1 MVAFMINNNKLNLGQ
16 LLLRQGVLD
25 EDQLAHAMAE
35 HKRTGLMLSKILV
48 RLGMVNE
55 ETLTNI
61 LGSQMQSS
69 TKMRIGE
76 MLLAQGY
83 INQEQLDKALETQKT
98 SGKRLGRTLVDLGY
112 MPEERLIEILSRQFE
127 VPYVKLDNFSID
139 PNAYNYLPEDMCRQ
153 YKVVPLFVQNGED
166 DRRQAKSVLTIA
178 MTDPTNM
185 RTISVVKFKVRMDV
199 EVVMASE
206 ADVMK
211 AIDRVYAGHGTSEE
225 SLAEL
230 IGESKDSEELE
241 TVERGQGNNDEPE
254 LTDEEGRAVVKI
266 VTTLI
271 HEAIARHASDIHLEP
286 QETFLKLRYRIDG
299 DLQVMSPI
307 PARLMPQI
315 LSRIKL
321 LSKMD
326 IAEKRKPL
334 DGRFTVRYKGSEVDL
349 RVSSFPISLR
359 KRGVC
364 EKIVM
369 RILDPNSGQ
378 FPLKD
383 MGFDPRVLKQFI
395 DAINAPNGIVLVT
408 GPTGSGKS
416 TTLYASIRE
425 ILDSTI
431 NISTMEDP
439 VELNIDG
446 VNQGQINN
454 AAGFTFAAGIRALLR
469 QDPDVIMIGEMR
481 DQETSS
487 MAIEAALTGHLVF
500 STLHTNDAAGAFP
513 RLLEMG
519 LEPFLVST
527 AIKGVLAQRLV
538 RRICKYCKEP
548 VEISQAMRD
557 EFHLTPDMQFY
568 HGKGCDKCD
577 GSGYKG
583 RCGIYEFLVPNET
596 VRNLIIKRSSGDVI
610 KRAAMQECGMITLRM
625 DGIQKALDGHT
636 TLEQAI
642 GASTS
647 DD

>member
-1 MVAFMINNNKLNLGQ
+1 MMNNNKMNLGQ
-16 LLLRQGVLD
+16 LLLRQGLLD
-25 EDQLAHAMAE
+25 EDHLAHAIAE
-35 HKRTGLMLSKILV
+35 HQRTGLLLSNILS
-48 RLGMVNE
+48 RLGMVSN

-83 INQEQLDKALETQKT
+83 ITQEQLDKALETQKT

-112 MPEERLIEILSRQFE
+112 MPEERLVEILSRQFE
-127 VPYVKLDNFSID
+127 VPYVKLDNFNID
-139 PNAYNYLPEDMCRQ
+139 PNAYTFLPEDMCKQ
-153 YKVVPLFVQNGED
+153 YKVVPLFVQEGED
-166 DRRQAKSVLTIA
+166 EHRQVRSVMTIA

-185 RTISVVKFKVRMDV
+185 RTISIVKFKVRMDV
-199 EVVMASE
+199 DVVMASE

-211 AIDRVYAGHGTSEE
+211 AIERVFSGHGPAEE
-225 SLAEL
+225 SLADL
-230 IGESKDSEELE
+230 ISESKDSDELE
-241 TVERGQGNNDEPE
+241 TVERGQGGNDEPE
-254 LTDEEGRAVVKI
+254 LSDEEGRQVVKI

-271 HEAIARHASDIHLEP
+271 HEAIARKASDIHLEP

-369 RILDPNSGQ
+369 RILNPNSGQ

-610 KRAAMQECGMITLRM
+610 KRAAIQECGMITLRM
-625 DGIQKALDGHT
+625 DGIQKALNGHT

-642 GASTS
+642 GASTA

>member
-1 MVAFMINNNKLNLGQ
+1 MKESSGLGQ
-16 LLLRQGVLD
+16 LLVRVNLIN
-25 EDQLAHAMAE
+25 EDQLKYAE
-35 HKRTGLMLSKILV
+35 DEVKYQAQQGKKVTLVQILV
-48 RLGMVNE
+48 KAGMVKR
-55 ETLTNI
+55 ETLTDI
-61 LGSQMQSS
+61 LGVQMQSV
-69 TKMRIGE
+69 TKKRIGE
-76 MLLAQGY
+76 MLLDQGF
-83 INQEQLDKALETQKT
+83 ITQDQLNEALEKQKT
-98 SGKRLGRTLVDLGY
+98 SGGKRLGRVLVDLKFID
-112 MPEERLIEILSRQFE
+112 EKKLTDILCCQFE
-127 VPYVKLDNFSID
+127 VPYVKLDSIRLD
-139 PNAYNYLPEDMCRQ
+139 EKVYEFISEDQC
-153 YKVVPLFVQNGED
+153 KANKIVPLYVTKD
-166 DRRQAKSVLTIA
+166 ARQALVVA
-178 MTDPTNM
+178 MADPTNV
-185 RTISVVKFKVRMDV
+185 RLRDSIKFKVKRNVD
-199 EVVMASE
+199 VVMASE
-206 ADVMK
+206 QDIK
-211 AIDRVYAGHGTSEE
+211 KTIDTLFAGHGPAEE

-230 IGESKDSEELE
+230 IGSSNDDELE
-241 TVERGQGNNDEPE
+241 TVERGSGNSDEPE
-254 LTDEEGRAVVKI
+254 LSDEEGRQVVKI

-378 FPLKD
+378 FPLRE

-439 VELNIDG
+439 VEVNIDG

-481 DQETSS
+481 DQETST

-538 RRICKYCKEP
+538 RRICKNCKEP
-548 VEISQAMRD
+548 VEISQELRD
-557 EFHLTPDMQFY
+557 ELHLSPDMQFY
-568 HGKGCDKCD
+568 HGRGCEKCD
-577 GSGYKG
+577 GSGFKG
-583 RCGIYEFLVPNET
+583 RCGIYEFLVPNEA
-596 VRNLIIKRSSGDVI
+596 VRNLVI
-610 KRAAMQECGMITLRM
+610 KRASGDEIKREAIKSCEMITLRM
-625 DGIQKALDGHT
+625 DGINKALQGLT
-636 TLEQAI
+636 TLEQAV
-642 GASTS
+642 GASTA
-647 DD
+647 DE

>member
-1 MVAFMINNNKLNLGQ
+1 MISNTKMNLGQ

-25 EDQLAHAMAE
+25 EDQLAHAMSE
-35 HKRTGLMLSKILV
+35 HKRTGIMLSKILV
-48 RLGMVNE
+48 RLGMVSE
-55 ETLTNI
+55 DTLTSI
-61 LGSQMQSS
+61 LGVQMQST

-83 INQEQLDKALETQKT
+83 INEEQLNKALEAQKST
-98 SGKRLGRTLVDLGY
+98 GKRLGRTLVDLGY

-127 VPYVKLDNFSID
+127 VPYVKLDNFHID
-139 PNAYNYLPEDMCRQ
+139 SEAYTYLPEDLCKQ
-153 YKVVPLFVQNGED
+153 YKVVPLFIQQSED
-166 DRRQAKSVLTIA
+166 ERHASRQTMTIA

-185 RTISVVKFKVRMDV
+185 RTITAVRFKVKMDV
-199 EVVMASE
+199 DVVMASDE
-206 ADVMK
+206 DVKK
-211 AIDRVYAGHGTSEE
+211 AIERVFAGHGAAEE
-225 SLAEL
+225 SLADL
-230 IGESKDSEELE
+230 ISDSKDNEELE
-241 TVERGQGNNDEPE
+241 TVERGQGSQEEE
-254 LTDEEGRAVVKI
+254 LSDEEGRQVVKI

-271 HEAIARHASDIHLEP
+271 HEAIARKASDIHLEP
-286 QETFLKLRYRIDG
+286 QETYLKLRYRIDG

-334 DGRFTVRYKGSEVDL
+334 DGRFTVRYKGNEVDL

-369 RILDPNSGQ
+369 RILNPNSGQ

-416 TTLYASIRE
+416 TTLYASIGE

-538 RRICKYCKEP
+538 RRICKNCKEP
-548 VEISQAMRD
+548 YEISQEMRD
-557 EFHLTPDMQFY
+557 ELHLSPDMQFY
-568 HGKGCDKCD
+568 HGKGCEKCD

-583 RCGIYEFLVPNET
+583 RAGIYEFLVPNES

-625 DGIQKALDGHT
+625 DGISKALQGIT
-636 TLEQAI
+636 TLEQAV
-642 GASTS
+642 GASAA

>member
-1 MVAFMINNNKLNLGQ
+1 MIGKAKMNLGE
-16 LLLRQGVLD
+16 LLVRQGVID
-25 EDQLAHAMAE
+25 EDQLAWAMDE
-35 HKRTGLMLSKILV
+35 HKRTGMAVAKILV
-48 RLGMVNE
+48 KLGMVSK
-55 ETLTNI
+55 ETLTSI
-61 LGSQMQSS
+61 LGVQMQST

-83 INQEQLDKALETQKT
+83 ITKEQLEEALENQKT
-98 SGKRLGRTLVDLGY
+98 TGKRLGRTLVDLGF
-112 MPEERLIEILSRQFE
+112 MPEERLIEILSRQYE
-127 VPYVKLDNFSID
+127 VPYVKLDNFAID
-139 PNAYNYLPEDMCRQ
+139 SDAYTYVPEDMCKT
-153 YKVVPLFVQNGED
+153 YKLVPLYISKMED
-166 DRRQAKSVLTIA
+166 ERHLTRSALTIA

-185 RTISVVKFKVRMDV
+185 RVIQIVKFKVKMEVD
-199 EVVMASE
+199 VVMASE
-206 ADVMK
+206 TDVTK
-211 AIDRVYAGHGTSEE
+211 AIDRVFAGHGPAEE

-230 IGESKDSEELE
+230 IGENKDGDELE
-241 TVERGQGNNDEPE
+241 TVERGQGGGDEPE

-299 DLQVMSPI
+299 DLQVQSPI

-326 IAEKRKPL
+326 IAEKRRPL

-383 MGFDPRVLKQFI
+383 MGFDPRVFKQFL
-395 DAINAPNGIVLVT
+395 DAINLPNGIILVT

-500 STLHTNDAAGAFP
+500 STLHTNDASGSFP

-527 AIKGVLAQRLV
+527 AIKGILAQRLV
-538 RRICKYCKEP
+538 RRICKFCKEP
-548 VEISQAMRD
+548 VEISQSLRD
-557 EFHLTPDMQFY
+557 ELHLAPDMQFY
-568 HGKGCDKCD
+568 HGRGCEKCE

-583 RCGIYEFLVPNET
+583 RCGIYEFLVPNES
-596 VRNLIIKRSSGDVI
+596 VRNLVI
-610 KRAAMQECGMITLRM
+610 KRASGDEIKRCAMKECGMITLRM
-625 DGIQKALDGHT
+625 DGIQKALDGLT
-636 TLEQAI
+636 TLEQAV
-642 GASTS
+642 GASAS

>member
-1 MVAFMINNNKLNLGQ
+1 MNSNAKLNLGQ

-48 RLGMVNE
+48 RLGMVSE
-55 ETLTNI
+55 DTLTSI
-61 LGSQMQSS
+61 LGVQMQSS

-76 MLLAQGY
+76 MLMKQGY
-83 INQEQLDKALETQKT
+83 INEDQLTKALETQKT

-112 MPEERLIEILSRQFE
+112 MPEERLIEILSMQFE
-127 VPYVKLDNFSID
+127 VPYVKLDNFIID
-139 PNAYNYLPEDMCRQ
+139 GDAYTYLPEDLCKT
-153 YKVVPLFVQNGED
+153 YKVVPLYVLKTED
-166 DRRQAKSVLTIA
+166 ERHVPRVSLTIA

-185 RTISVVKFKVRMDV
+185 RVINIVKFKVKM
-199 EVVMASE
+199 EVDIVMASE
-206 ADVMK
+206 KDVLK
-211 AIDRVYAGHGTSEE
+211 AIERVFSGHGPAEE
-225 SLAEL
+225 SLADL
-230 IGESKDSEELE
+230 ISESKDEELE
-241 TVERGQGNNDEPE
+241 TVERGQGGNDEPE
-254 LTDEEGRAVVKI
+254 LSDEEGRQVVKI

-286 QETFLKLRYRIDG
+286 QETFLKLRYRVDG

-334 DGRFTVRYKGSEVDL
+334 DGRFTVRYKGAEVDL

-538 RRICKYCKEP
+538 RRICKNCKEP
-548 VEISQAMRD
+548 VEVSDSLR
-557 EFHLTPDMQFY
+557 EELHLSPDMQFY
-568 HGKGCDKCD
+568 HGRGCEKCD

-583 RCGIYEFLVPNET
+583 RCGIYEFLVPNES

-610 KRAAMQECGMITLRM
+610 KRAAIQECDMITLRM

-636 TLEQAI
+636 TLEQAV
-642 GASTS
+642 GASAA
-647 DD
+647 DE

>member
-1 MVAFMINNNKLNLGQ
+1 MKDSSSLGQ
-16 LLLRQGVLD
+16 LLVRVNLIN
-25 EDQLAHAMAE
+25 EDQLRYAE
-35 HKRTGLMLSKILV
+35 EEVKYQAQLGKRVTLAQILV
-48 RLGMVNE
+48 RAGMVKQE
-55 ETLTNI
+55 ALTDI
-61 LGSQMQSS
+61 LGVQMQSV
-69 TKMRIGE
+69 TKKRIGE
-76 MLLAQGY
+76 MLLDQGF
-83 INQEQLDKALETQKT
+83 ITPDQLNEALEKQKT
-98 SGKRLGRTLVDLGY
+98 SGGKRLGRLLVEMGFIDEKKLTD
-112 MPEERLIEILSRQFE
+112 ILCCQFE
-127 VPYVKLDNFSID
+127 VPFIKLDSIKLD
-139 PNAYNYLPEDMCRQ
+139 EKVYEFLSEEQCKAY
-153 YKVVPLFVQNGED
+153 KIVPLYVSRD
-166 DRRQAKSVLTIA
+166 VRQALVVA
-178 MTDPTNM
+178 MADPTNV
-185 RTISVVKFKVRMDV
+185 RLRDSIKFKVKRNVD
-199 EVVMASE
+199 VVMASE
-206 ADVMK
+206 QDIK
-211 AIDRVYAGHGTSEE
+211 KTIDILYAGHGPAEE

-230 IGESKDSEELE
+230 IGESKDEELE
-241 TVERGQGNNDEPE
+241 TVERGQGNSDEPE

-378 FPLKD
+378 FPLRE
-383 MGFDPRVLKQFI
+383 MGFDARVLKQFI

-481 DQETSS
+481 DQETST

-538 RRICKYCKEP
+538 RRICKNCKEP
-548 VEISQAMRD
+548 VEISQELRD
-557 EFHLTPDMQFY
+557 ELHLAPDMQFY
-568 HGKGCDKCD
+568 HGKGCPKCD
-577 GSGYKG
+577 GSGFKG
-583 RCGIYEFLVPNET
+583 RCGIYEFLVPNEA
-596 VRNLIIKRSSGDVI
+596 VRNLVI
-610 KRAAMQECGMITLRM
+610 KRASGDEIKREAIKSCEMITLRM
-625 DGIQKALDGHT
+625 DGINKALQGLT
-636 TLEQAI
+636 TLEQAV
-642 GASTS
+642 GASTA
-647 DD
+647 DE

>member
-1 MVAFMINNNKLNLGQ
+1 MVS
-16 LLLRQGVLD
+16 
-25 EDQLAHAMAE
+25 ED
-35 HKRTGLMLSKILV
+35 
-48 RLGMVNE
+48 
-55 ETLTNI
+55 TLTSI
-61 LGSQMQSS
+61 LGVQMQST

-76 MLLAQGY
+76 MLLKQGY
-83 INQEQLDKALETQKT
+83 INEEQLNKALEMQKA
-98 SGKRLGRTLVDLGY
+98 SGKRLGRTLVDLGF
-112 MPEERLIEILSRQFE
+112 MPEERLIEILSMQFE
-127 VPYVKLDNFSID
+127 VPYVKLENFIID
-139 PNAYNYLPEDMCRQ
+139 ADAYTFLPEDLCKT
-153 YKVVPLFVQNGED
+153 YKIVPLFVLKTED
-166 DRRQAKSVLTIA
+166 DRRMPRVSLTIA

-185 RTISVVKFKVRMDV
+185 RVINIVKFKVKM
-199 EVVMASE
+199 EVDIVMASE
-206 ADVMK
+206 KDVLK
-211 AIDRVYAGHGTSEE
+211 AIERVYSGHGPAEE

-230 IGESKDSEELE
+230 ISESREDGELE
-241 TVERGQGNNDEPE
+241 TVDRDANNNNEPE
-254 LTDEEGRAVVKI
+254 LSDEEGRAVVKI

-334 DGRFTVRYKGSEVDL
+334 DGRFTVRYKGAEVDL

-383 MGFDPRVLKQFI
+383 MGFDARVLKQFLE
-395 DAINAPNGIVLVT
+395 AINAPNGIVLVT

-548 VEISQAMRD
+548 VEISDSLR
-557 EFHLTPDMQFY
+557 EELHLTPDMQFY
-568 HGKGCDKCD
+568 HGRGCEKCD

-610 KRAAMQECGMITLRM
+610 KRAAMKECGMITLRM
-625 DGIQKALDGHT
+625 DGIQKALDGAT
-636 TLEQAI
+636 TLEQAV
-642 GASTS
+642 GASAA
-647 DD
+647 DDV

>member
-1 MVAFMINNNKLNLGQ
+1 MITNTKMNLGE

-25 EDQLAHAMAE
+25 EDQLNHAISE
-35 HKRTGLMLSKILV
+35 HKRTGMALAKILI
-48 RLGMVNE
+48 RLGMVSE
-55 ETLTNI
+55 DTLTSI
-61 LGSQMQSS
+61 LGVQMQST

-76 MLLAQGY
+76 MLLAQKY
-83 INQEQLDKALETQKT
+83 ITHEQLDKALETQKT
-98 SGKRLGRTLVDLGY
+98 TGKRLGRTLVDLGF
-112 MPEERLIEILSRQFE
+112 MPEERLVEILSRQFE
-127 VPYVKLDNFSID
+127 VPYVKLDNFAID
-139 PNAYNYLPEDMCRQ
+139 ADAYTYLPEDLCKT
-153 YKVVPLFVQNGED
+153 YKVVPLYVSKTED
-166 DRRQAKSVLTIA
+166 GRRIVRESMTLA

-185 RTISVVKFKVRMDV
+185 RVINIVKFKVKMEVD
-199 EVVMASE
+199 VVMASDS
-206 ADVMK
+206 DVQK
-211 AIDRVYAGHGTSEE
+211 AIERVFAGHGSQEE

-230 IGESKDSEELE
+230 IGETKDGEELE
-241 TVERGQGNNDEPE
+241 TVERGQGGSDEPE
-254 LTDEEGRAVVKI
+254 LSDEEGRAVVKI

-299 DLQVMSPI
+299 DLQVQPPI

-334 DGRFTVRYKGSEVDL
+334 DGRFTVRYKGAEVDL

-383 MGFDPRVLKQFI
+383 MGFDPRVFKQFL

-557 EFHLTPDMQFY
+557 ELHLSPEMQFY
-568 HGKGCDKCD
+568 HGRGCEKCD

-610 KRAAMQECGMITLRM
+610 KRAAMKECGMITLRM

-636 TLEQAI
+636 TLEQAV
-642 GASTS
+642 GASAA

>member
-1 MVAFMINNNKLNLGQ
+1 MISNTKMNLGE

-25 EDQLAHAMAE
+25 EDQLNHAISE
-35 HKRTGLMLSKILV
+35 HKRTGMALAKILI
-48 RLGMVNE
+48 RLGMVSE
-55 ETLTNI
+55 DTLTSI
-61 LGSQMQSS
+61 LGVQMQSA

-76 MLLAQGY
+76 MLLAQKY
-83 INQEQLDKALETQKT
+83 ITREQLEQALETQKT
-98 SGKRLGRTLVDLGY
+98 TGKRLGRTLVDLGY

-127 VPYVKLDNFSID
+127 VPYVKLENFAID
-139 PNAYNYLPEDMCRQ
+139 QNAYSYLPEDLCKA
-153 YKVVPLFVQNGED
+153 YKVVPLFVSKTDD
-166 DRRQAKSVLTIA
+166 DRRITRESLTLA

-185 RTISVVKFKVRMDV
+185 RVLNIVKFKVKMEVD
-199 EVVMASE
+199 VVMASDS
-206 ADVMK
+206 DVQK
-211 AIDRVYAGHGTSEE
+211 AIERVFAGHGSQEE

-230 IGESKDSEELE
+230 IGETKDGEELE
-241 TVERGQGNNDEPE
+241 TVERGQGGSDEPE
-254 LTDEEGRAVVKI
+254 LSDEEGRAVVKI

-299 DLQVMSPI
+299 DLQVQPPI

-334 DGRFTVRYKGSEVDL
+334 DGRFTVRYKGAEVDL

-548 VEISQAMRD
+548 VEVSQAMRD
-557 EFHLTPDMQFY
+557 ELHLSPEMQFY
-568 HGKGCDKCD
+568 HGRGCEKCD

-610 KRAAMQECGMITLRM
+610 KRAAMKECGMITLRM

-636 TLEQAI
+636 TLEQAV
-642 GASTS
+642 GASAA

>member
-1 MVAFMINNNKLNLGQ
+1 MMNNNKMNLGQ

-35 HKRTGLMLSKILV
+35 HKRTGLMLSKILL
-48 RLGMVNE
+48 RLGMVSN

-83 INQEQLDKALETQKT
+83 ITQEQLDKALETQKT

-112 MPEERLIEILSRQFE
+112 MPEERLVEILSRQFE
-127 VPYVKLDNFSID
+127 VPYVKLDNFNID
-139 PNAYNYLPEDMCRQ
+139 PNAYTFLPEDMCKQ
-153 YKVVPLFVQNGED
+153 YKVVPLFVQEGED
-166 DRRQAKSVLTIA
+166 EHRQVRSVMTIA

-185 RTISVVKFKVRMDV
+185 RTISIVKFKVRMDV
-199 EVVMASE
+199 DVVMASE

-211 AIDRVYAGHGTSEE
+211 AIERVFSGHGPAEE
-225 SLAEL
+225 SLADL
-230 IGESKDSEELE
+230 ISESKDSDELE
-241 TVERGQGNNDEPE
+241 TVERGQGGNDEPE
-254 LTDEEGRAVVKI
+254 LSDEEGRQVVKI

-271 HEAIARHASDIHLEP
+271 HEAIARKASDIHLEP

-369 RILDPNSGQ
+369 RILNPNSGQ

-481 DQETSS
+481 DQESSS

-610 KRAAMQECGMITLRM
+610 KRAAIQECGMITLRM
-625 DGIQKALDGHT
+625 DGIQKALNGHT

-642 GASTS
+642 GASTA

>member
-1 MVAFMINNNKLNLGQ
+1 MKDSSSLGQ
-16 LLLRQGVLD
+16 LLVRVNLIN
-25 EDQLAHAMAE
+25 EDQLKYAE
-35 HKRTGLMLSKILV
+35 
-48 RLGMVNE
+48 E
-55 ETLTNI
+55 EVKFWTQKGKKLTLTQVLLKAEMVKPEQLTDI
-61 LGSQMQSS
+61 LGVQMQSV
-69 TKMRIGE
+69 TKKRIGE
-76 MLLAQGY
+76 MLLDQGF
-83 INQEQLDKALETQKT
+83 ITQEQLNEALEKQKT
-98 SGKRLGRTLVDLGY
+98 SGGKRLGSILVDLKFIQQDKL
-112 MPEERLIEILSRQFE
+112 MKILCSQFE
-127 VPYVKLDNFSID
+127 VPYVKLDSIKLD
-139 PNAYNYLPEDMCRQ
+139 EKVYEFISEDQC
-153 YKVVPLFVQNGED
+153 KANKIVPLYVTKD
-166 DRRQAKSVLTIA
+166 ARQALVVA
-178 MTDPTNM
+178 MADPTNV
-185 RTISVVKFKVRMDV
+185 RLRDSIKFKVKRNVD
-199 EVVMASE
+199 VVMASE
-206 ADVMK
+206 QDIK
-211 AIDRVYAGHGTSEE
+211 KTIDILFAGHGPAEE

-230 IGESKDSEELE
+230 IGSSGDDELE
-241 TVERGQGNNDEPE
+241 TVERGSSTSDEPE
-254 LTDEEGRAVVKI
+254 LSDEEGRQVVKI

-378 FPLKD
+378 FPLRE

-481 DQETSS
+481 DQETST

-538 RRICKYCKEP
+538 RRICKNCKEP
-548 VEISQAMRD
+548 VEISQELRD
-557 EFHLTPDMQFY
+557 ELHLSPDMQFY
-568 HGKGCDKCD
+568 HGRGCEKCD
-577 GSGYKG
+577 GSGFKG
-583 RCGIYEFLVPNET
+583 RCGIYEFLVPNEA
-596 VRNLIIKRSSGDVI
+596 VRNLVI
-610 KRAAMQECGMITLRM
+610 KRASGDEIKREAIKSCEMITLRM
-625 DGIQKALDGHT
+625 DGINKALQGLT
-636 TLEQAI
+636 TLEQAV
-642 GASTS
+642 GASTA
-647 DD
+647 DE

>member
-1 MVAFMINNNKLNLGQ
+1 MVKQEA
-16 LLLRQGVLD
+16 
-25 EDQLAHAMAE
+25 
-35 HKRTGLMLSKILV
+35 
-48 RLGMVNE
+48 
-55 ETLTNI
+55 LTDI
-61 LGSQMQSS
+61 LGVQMQSV
-69 TKMRIGE
+69 TKKRIGE
-76 MLLAQGY
+76 MLLDQGF
-83 INQEQLDKALETQKT
+83 ITQDQLNEALEKQKT
-98 SGKRLGRTLVDLGY
+98 SGGKRLGRVLVDLKFID
-112 MPEERLIEILSRQFE
+112 EKKLTDILCCQFE
-127 VPYVKLDNFSID
+127 VPYVKLDTIKLDEKVYEFI
-139 PNAYNYLPEDMCRQ
+139 PEDQC
-153 YKVVPLFVQNGED
+153 KANKIVPLYVTKD
-166 DRRQAKSVLTIA
+166 ARQALVVA
-178 MTDPTNM
+178 MADPTNV
-185 RTISVVKFKVRMDV
+185 RLRDSIKFKVKRNVD
-199 EVVMASE
+199 VVMASE
-206 ADVMK
+206 QDIK
-211 AIDRVYAGHGTSEE
+211 KTIDTLFAGHGPAEE

-230 IGESKDSEELE
+230 IGGSGEDELE
-241 TVERGQGNNDEPE
+241 TVERGNGNSDEPE
-254 LTDEEGRAVVKI
+254 LTDEEGRQVVKI

-378 FPLKD
+378 FPLKE
-383 MGFDPRVLKQFI
+383 MGFDARVLKQFI

-481 DQETSS
+481 DQETST

-538 RRICKYCKEP
+538 RRICKNCKEP
-548 VEISQAMRD
+548 VEISQELRD
-557 EFHLTPDMQFY
+557 ELHLSPDMQFY
-568 HGKGCDKCD
+568 HGRGCEKCD
-577 GSGYKG
+577 GSGFKG
-583 RCGIYEFLVPNET
+583 RCGIYEFLVPNEA
-596 VRNLIIKRSSGDVI
+596 VRNLVI
-610 KRAAMQECGMITLRM
+610 KRASGDEIKREAIKSCEMITLRM
-625 DGIQKALDGHT
+625 DGINKALQGQT

-642 GASTS
+642 GASTA
-647 DD
+647 DE

>member
-1 MVAFMINNNKLNLGQ
+1 MNRNSKANIGE
-16 LLLRQGVLD
+16 LLLRQGIID
-25 EDQLAHAMAE
+25 EDQLKHAMSE
-35 HKRTGLMLSKILV
+35 QERTGIMLSKILV
-48 RLGMVNE
+48 RLGMVSE

-61 LGSQMQSS
+61 LGVQMQST

-76 MLLAQGY
+76 MLMAQGY
-83 INQEQLDKALETQKT
+83 ITEAQLDKALEQQKIT
-98 SGKRLGRTLVDLGY
+98 GQRLGKTLVSLGF
-112 MPEERLIEILSRQFE
+112 MPEEKLIEILSIQFE
-127 VPYVKLDNFSID
+127 IPYVSLSNFSFD
-139 PNAYNYLPEDMCRQ
+139 PEVVKFLSEHVCRGYN
-153 YKVVPLFVQNGED
+153 VVPLFVNTKE
-166 DRRQAKSVLTIA
+166 KILTIA
-178 MTDPTNM
+178 MSDPTNM
-185 RTISVVKFKVRMDV
+185 RVIDIVKFKAQMDID
-199 EVVMASE
+199 VVMASE
-206 ADVMK
+206 KDVTAAIERLYAERVSADE
-211 AIDRVYAGHGTSEE
+211 TLS
-225 SLAEL
+225 SLLSA
-230 IGESKDSEELE
+230 SDDKDELE
-241 TVERGQGNNDEPE
+241 TVERDGYNQEPE
-254 LTDEEGRAVVKI
+254 LSDEEGQQVVKI

-271 HEAIARHASDIHLEP
+271 HEAIARGASDIHLEP
-286 QETFLKLRYRIDG
+286 QETYLKLRYRIDG
-299 DLQVMSPI
+299 DLQVMAPI
-307 PARLMPQI
+307 PARLMAQI

-321 LSKMD
+321 LAKMD

-334 DGRFTVRYKGSEVDL
+334 DGRFTVRYRGSEVDL
-349 RVSSFPISLR
+349 RVSSFPVSLR
-359 KRGVC
+359 KRGVV

-383 MGFDPRVLKQFI
+383 MGFDPRVFKQFLE
-395 DAINAPNGIVLVT
+395 AINLPNGIILVT

-439 VELNIDG
+439 VELNVDG
-446 VNQGQINN
+446 VNQGQINV

-481 DQETSS
+481 DRETSS

-500 STLHTNDAAGAFP
+500 STLHTNDASGAFP
-513 RLLEMG
+513 RLLEMD

-548 VEISQAMRD
+548 LDIPQELRD
-557 EFHLTPDMQFY
+557 ELHLTPEMQFY
-568 HGKGCDKCD
+568 HGKGCPKCD

-596 VRNLIIKRSSGDVI
+596 IRNLILKRASGDDI
-610 KRAAMQECGMITLRM
+610 KRAAIQETNLITLRM
-625 DGIQKALDGHT
+625 DGIQKALDGLT
-636 TLEQAI
+636 TLEQALS
-642 GASTS
+642 ASTK

>member
-1 MVAFMINNNKLNLGQ
+1 MNNSKMNLGQ

-48 RLGMVNE
+48 RLGMVSE

-127 VPYVKLDNFSID
+127 VPYVKLDNFNID
-139 PNAYNYLPEDMCRQ
+139 PNAYTFLPEDMCKQ
-153 YKVVPLFVQNGED
+153 YKVVPLFVQKGED
-166 DRRQAKSVLTIA
+166 DRSQVHSVMTIA

-185 RTISVVKFKVRMDV
+185 RTISIVKFKVRMDV
-199 EVVMASE
+199 DIVMASE

-211 AIDRVYAGHGTSEE
+211 AIERVFAGHSEGGNEE

-230 IGESKDSEELE
+230 IGESKEGEELE
-241 TVERGQGNNDEPE
+241 TVERGQGNSDEPE
-254 LTDEEGRAVVKI
+254 LSDEEGRAVVKI

-271 HEAIARHASDIHLEP
+271 HEAIARKASDIHLEP

-369 RILDPNSGQ
+369 RILNPNSGQ

-610 KRAAMQECGMITLRM
+610 KRAAIQECGMITLRM

-642 GASTS
+642 GASTA

>member
-1 MVAFMINNNKLNLGQ
+1 MNNAKMNLGQ

-25 EDQLAHAMAE
+25 EDQLAHAMSE
-35 HKRTGLMLSKILV
+35 HRRTGLALAKIIV
-48 RLGMVNE
+48 RLGMVTE
-55 ETLTNI
+55 DTLTSI
-61 LGSQMQSS
+61 LGVQMQST

-98 SGKRLGRTLVDLGY
+98 TGKRLGRTLVELKF
-112 MPEERLIEILSRQFE
+112 MPEERLVEILSRQFE
-127 VPYVKLDNFSID
+127 VPYVKLDNFAID
-139 PNAYNYLPEDMCRQ
+139 GEAYTYLPEDQCRA
-153 YKVVPLFVQNGED
+153 YKIAPLYISKTED
-166 DRRQAKSVLTIA
+166 DLHRVHQTLTIA

-185 RTISVVKFKVRMDV
+185 RVLDIVKFKVKMEVD
-199 EVVMASE
+199 VVMASE

-211 AIDRVYAGHGTSEE
+211 TIDRIFAGHGPAEE

-230 IGESKDSEELE
+230 LGASKDEELE
-241 TVERGQGNNDEPE
+241 TVDRNNANNDEPE
-254 LTDEEGRAVVKI
+254 LTDEEGKQVVKI

-271 HEAIARHASDIHLEP
+271 HDAIARKASDIHLEP

-299 DLQVMSPI
+299 ELQVMQPI

-369 RILDPNSGQ
+369 RILNPNSGQ

-446 VNQGQINN
+446 VNQGQINV

-481 DQETSS
+481 DQETST

-538 RRICKYCKEP
+538 RRICKNCKEP
-548 VEISQAMRD
+548 VDISQELRD
-557 EFHLTPDMQFY
+557 ELHLTPEMQFY
-568 HGKGCDKCD
+568 HGKGCAKCD

-583 RCGIYEFLVPNET
+583 RCGIYEFLVPNEA
-596 VRNLIIKRSSGDVI
+596 VRNLVI
-610 KRAAMQECGMITLRM
+610 KRASGDEIKREAIKSCEMITLRV

-636 TLEQAI
+636 TLEQAL
-642 GASTS
+642 GASTA

>member
-1 MVAFMINNNKLNLGQ
+1 MNLGQ
-16 LLLRQGVLD
+16 LLIRQGVLD
-25 EDQLAHAMAE
+25 EDQLAHATSE
-35 HKRTGLMLSKILV
+35 HKRTGIPLAKILI
-48 RLGMVNE
+48 RLGMVSE
-55 ETLTNI
+55 DTLTSI
-61 LGSQMQSS
+61 LGVQMQST

-76 MLLAQGY
+76 MLLAQKY
-83 INQEQLDKALETQKT
+83 ITQEQLDQALEEQKKT
-98 SGKRLGRTLVDLGY
+98 GKRLGRTLVDLKF
-112 MPEERLIEILSRQFE
+112 MPEERLVEILSKQFE
-127 VPYVKLDNFSID
+127 VPYVRLENFAID
-139 PNAYNYLPEDMCRQ
+139 PEAYTYLPEDLCRT
-153 YKVVPLFVQNGED
+153 YKVVPLFVSKGED
-166 DRRQAKSVLTIA
+166 DRRVQREALTIA

-185 RTISVVKFKVRMDV
+185 RVINIVKFKVKM
-199 EVVMASE
+199 EVDIVMASD
-206 ADVMK
+206 ADVVK
-211 AIDRVYAGHGTSEE
+211 TIDRVFAGRSTSEE

-230 IGESKDSEELE
+230 IGETKDGEELE
-241 TVERGQGNNDEPE
+241 TVERGQGNSDEPE
-254 LTDEEGRAVVKI
+254 LTDEEGRQVVRI

-548 VEISQAMRD
+548 VEISPSLR
-557 EFHLTPDMQFY
+557 EELHLSPDMQFY

-610 KRAAMQECGMITLRM
+610 KRAAMQECDMITLRM

-636 TLEQAI
+636 TLEQAV
-642 GASTS
+642 GASAA

>member
-1 MVAFMINNNKLNLGQ
+1 MMNNNKMNLGQ

-35 HKRTGLMLSKILV
+35 HKRTGLMLSKILL
-48 RLGMVNE
+48 RLGMVSN

-83 INQEQLDKALETQKT
+83 ITQEQLDKALETQKT

-112 MPEERLIEILSRQFE
+112 MPEERLVEILSRQFE
-127 VPYVKLDNFSID
+127 VPYVKLDNFNID
-139 PNAYNYLPEDMCRQ
+139 PNAYTFLPEDMCKQ
-153 YKVVPLFVQNGED
+153 YKVVPLFVQEGED
-166 DRRQAKSVLTIA
+166 ERRQVRSVMTIA

-185 RTISVVKFKVRMDV
+185 RTISIVKFKVRMDV
-199 EVVMASE
+199 DVVMASE

-211 AIDRVYAGHGTSEE
+211 AIERVFSGHGPAEE
-225 SLAEL
+225 SLADL
-230 IGESKDSEELE
+230 ISESKDSDELE
-241 TVERGQGNNDEPE
+241 TVERGQGGNDEPE
-254 LTDEEGRAVVKI
+254 LSDEEGRQVVKI

-271 HEAIARHASDIHLEP
+271 HEAIARKASDIHLEP

-369 RILDPNSGQ
+369 RILNPNSGQ

-610 KRAAMQECGMITLRM
+610 KRAAIQECGMITLRM
-625 DGIQKALDGHT
+625 DGIQKALNGHT

-642 GASTS
+642 GASTA

>member
-1 MVAFMINNNKLNLGQ
+1 MKDSSSLGQ
-16 LLLRQGVLD
+16 LLVRVNLIN
-25 EDQLAHAMAE
+25 EDQLRYAE
-35 HKRTGLMLSKILV
+35 EEVKYQAQLGKRVTLAQILI
-48 RLGMVNE
+48 RAGMVKQE
-55 ETLTNI
+55 ALTDI
-61 LGSQMQSS
+61 LGVQMQSV
-69 TKMRIGE
+69 TKKRIGE
-76 MLLAQGY
+76 MLLDQGF
-83 INQEQLDKALETQKT
+83 ITQEQLNEALEKQKT
-98 SGKRLGRTLVDLGY
+98 SGGKRLGRVLVDLKFID
-112 MPEERLIEILSRQFE
+112 EKKLTDILCCQFE
-127 VPYVKLDNFSID
+127 VPYVKLDAIRLDEKVYEFLS
-139 PNAYNYLPEDMCRQ
+139 EDQCRSN
-153 YKVVPLFVQNGED
+153 KITPLYVTKD
-166 DRRQAKSVLTIA
+166 SRQALVVA
-178 MTDPTNM
+178 MADPTNV
-185 RTISVVKFKVRMDV
+185 RLRDSIKFKVKRPVD
-199 EVVMASE
+199 VVMASE
-206 ADVMK
+206 QDIK
-211 AIDRVYAGHGTSEE
+211 KTLDTLYANNGPAEE

-230 IGESKDSEELE
+230 IGDSKDGDELE
-241 TVERGQGNNDEPE
+241 TVERGQGANDEPE

-378 FPLKD
+378 FPLKE
-383 MGFDPRVLKQFI
+383 MGFDARVLKQFI

-481 DQETSS
+481 DQETST

-538 RRICKYCKEP
+538 RRICKNCKEP
-548 VEISQAMRD
+548 VEISQELRD
-557 EFHLTPDMQFY
+557 ELHLSPDMQFY
-568 HGKGCDKCD
+568 HGRGCEKCD
-577 GSGYKG
+577 GSGFKG
-583 RCGIYEFLVPNET
+583 RCGIYEFLVPNEA
-596 VRNLIIKRSSGDVI
+596 VRNLVI
-610 KRAAMQECGMITLRM
+610 KRASGDEIKREAIKSCEMITLRM
-625 DGIQKALDGHT
+625 DGINKALQGHT
-636 TLEQAI
+636 TLEQAV
-642 GASTS
+642 GASTA

>member
-1 MVAFMINNNKLNLGQ
+1 MISNVKMNLGQ
-16 LLLRQGVLD
+16 LLIRQGVLD
-25 EDQLAHAMAE
+25 EDQLAHATSE
-35 HKRTGLMLSKILV
+35 HKRTGIPLAKILI
-48 RLGMVNE
+48 RLGMVSE
-55 ETLTNI
+55 DTLTSI
-61 LGSQMQSS
+61 LGVQMQST

-76 MLLAQGY
+76 MLLAQKY
-83 INQEQLDKALETQKT
+83 ITQEQLDQALEEQKKT
-98 SGKRLGRTLVDLGY
+98 GKRLGRTLVDLKF
-112 MPEERLIEILSRQFE
+112 MPEERLVEILSKQFE
-127 VPYVKLDNFSID
+127 VPYVKLENFAID
-139 PNAYNYLPEDMCRQ
+139 PEAYTYLPEDLCRT
-153 YKVVPLFVQNGED
+153 YKVVPLFVSKGED
-166 DRRQAKSVLTIA
+166 DRRVQREALTIA

-185 RTISVVKFKVRMDV
+185 RVINIVKFKVKM
-199 EVVMASE
+199 EVDIVMASD
-206 ADVMK
+206 ADVVK
-211 AIDRVYAGHGTSEE
+211 TIDRVFAGRSTSEE

-230 IGESKDSEELE
+230 IGETKDGEELE
-241 TVERGQGNNDEPE
+241 TVERGQGGSDEPE
-254 LTDEEGRAVVKI
+254 LTDEEGRQVVRI

-383 MGFDPRVLKQFI
+383 MGFDPRVLKQFL

-548 VEISQAMRD
+548 VEISPSLR
-557 EFHLTPDMQFY
+557 EELHLSPDMQFY
-568 HGKGCDKCD
+568 HGKGCEKCD

-610 KRAAMQECGMITLRM
+610 KRAAMQECDMITLRM

-636 TLEQAI
+636 TLEQAV
-642 GASTS
+642 GASAA
-647 DD
+647 DDV

>member
-1 MVAFMINNNKLNLGQ
+1 MKDSSSLGQ
-16 LLLRQGVLD
+16 LLVRVNLIN
-25 EDQLAHAMAE
+25 EDQLRYAE
-35 HKRTGLMLSKILV
+35 EEVKYQAQLGKRVTLAQILV
-48 RLGMVNE
+48 RAGMVKQE
-55 ETLTNI
+55 ALTDI
-61 LGSQMQSS
+61 LGVQMQSV
-69 TKMRIGE
+69 TKKRIGE
-76 MLLAQGY
+76 MLIDQGF
-83 INQEQLDKALETQKT
+83 ITPDQLNEALEKQKT
-98 SGKRLGRTLVDLGY
+98 SGGKRLGRLLVEMGFIDEKKLTD
-112 MPEERLIEILSRQFE
+112 ILCCQFE
-127 VPYVKLDNFSID
+127 VPFIKLDSIKLD
-139 PNAYNYLPEDMCRQ
+139 EKVYEFLSEDQCKAY
-153 YKVVPLFVQNGED
+153 KIVPLYVSRD
-166 DRRQAKSVLTIA
+166 ARQALVVA
-178 MTDPTNM
+178 MADPTNV
-185 RTISVVKFKVRMDV
+185 RLRDSIKFKVKRNVD
-199 EVVMASE
+199 VVMASE
-206 ADVMK
+206 QDIK
-211 AIDRVYAGHGTSEE
+211 KTIDILYAGHGPAEE

-230 IGESKDSEELE
+230 IGENKDEELE
-241 TVERGQGNNDEPE
+241 TVERGSSASDEPE

-378 FPLKD
+378 FPLKE

-481 DQETSS
+481 DQETST

-538 RRICKYCKEP
+538 RRICKNCKEP
-548 VEISQAMRD
+548 VEISQELRD
-557 EFHLTPDMQFY
+557 ELHLAPDMQFY
-568 HGKGCDKCD
+568 HGKGCPKCD
-577 GSGYKG
+577 GSGFKG
-583 RCGIYEFLVPNET
+583 RCGIYEFLVPNEA
-596 VRNLIIKRSSGDVI
+596 VRNLVI
-610 KRAAMQECGMITLRM
+610 KRASGDEIKREAIKSCEMITLRM
-625 DGIQKALDGHT
+625 DGINKALQGLT

-642 GASTS
+642 GASTA
-647 DD
+647 DE

>member
-1 MVAFMINNNKLNLGQ
+1 MISNVKMNLGE
-16 LLLRQGVLD
+16 LLLRQRVLD
-25 EDQLAHAMAE
+25 EDQLAHATSE
-35 HKRTGLMLSKILV
+35 HKRTGIPLARILV
-48 RLGMVNE
+48 RLGMVSE
-55 ETLTNI
+55 DTLTSI
-61 LGSQMQSS
+61 LGVQMQST

-83 INQEQLDKALETQKT
+83 IKPEQLEKALETQKST
-98 SGKRLGRTLVDLGY
+98 GKRLGRTLVELGY
-112 MPEERLIEILSRQFE
+112 MPEERLVEILSRQFE
-127 VPYVKLDNFSID
+127 VPYVKLENFNID
-139 PNAYNYLPEDMCRQ
+139 PDAYTYLPEDMCKQ
-153 YKVVPLFVQNGED
+153 YKIVPLFVSKNDD
-166 DRRQAKSVLTIA
+166 DRKAVREALTLA

-185 RTISVVKFKVRMDV
+185 RVIQIVKFKVKMEVD
-199 EVVMASE
+199 VVMASE
-206 ADVMK
+206 VDVQK
-211 AIDRVYAGHGTSEE
+211 TIERVFAGHGPQEE

-230 IGESKDSEELE
+230 ISESKDGEELE
-241 TVERGQGNNDEPE
+241 TVERGQGGSDEPE

-299 DLQVMSPI
+299 DLQVMAPI

-383 MGFDPRVLKQFI
+383 MGFDPRVFKQFI

-500 STLHTNDAAGAFP
+500 STLHTNDAAGSFP

-527 AIKGVLAQRLV
+527 AIKGILAQRLV

-548 VEISQAMRD
+548 VEISDSLR
-557 EFHLTPDMQFY
+557 EELHLSPDMQFY

-583 RCGIYEFLVPNET
+583 RCGIYEFLVPNES
-596 VRNLIIKRSSGDVI
+596 VRNLVI
-610 KRAAMQECGMITLRM
+610 KRASGDEIKRCAMKECDMITLRM
-625 DGIQKALDGHT
+625 DGINKALQGLT
-636 TLEQAI
+636 TLEQAV
-642 GASTS
+642 GASAP

>member
-1 MVAFMINNNKLNLGQ
+1 MNSSAKLNLGQ
-16 LLLRQGVLD
+16 LLLRQGILD

-35 HKRTGLMLSKILV
+35 HKRTGLMLSKILL
-48 RLGMVNE
+48 RLGMVSE
-55 ETLTNI
+55 DTLTSI
-61 LGSQMQSS
+61 LGVQMQST

-76 MLLAQGY
+76 MLLKQGY
-83 INQEQLDKALETQKT
+83 INEDQLNKALEMQKA
-98 SGKRLGRTLVDLGY
+98 SGKRLGRTLVDLGF
-112 MPEERLIEILSRQFE
+112 MPEERLIEILSMQFE
-127 VPYVKLDNFSID
+127 VPYVKLENFIID
-139 PNAYNYLPEDMCRQ
+139 ADAYTFLPEDLCKT
-153 YKVVPLFVQNGED
+153 YKIVPLFVLKTED
-166 DRRQAKSVLTIA
+166 DRRMPRVSLTIA

-185 RTISVVKFKVRMDV
+185 RVINIVKFKVKM
-199 EVVMASE
+199 EVDIVMASE
-206 ADVMK
+206 KDVLK
-211 AIDRVYAGHGTSEE
+211 AIERVYSGHGPAEE

-230 IGESKDSEELE
+230 ISESREDGELE
-241 TVERGQGNNDEPE
+241 TVDRDANNNNEPE
-254 LTDEEGRAVVKI
+254 LSDEEGRAVVKI

-334 DGRFTVRYKGSEVDL
+334 DGRFTVRYKGAEVDL

-383 MGFDPRVLKQFI
+383 MGFDARVLKQFLE
-395 DAINAPNGIVLVT
+395 AINAPNGIVLVT

-548 VEISQAMRD
+548 VEISDSLR
-557 EFHLTPDMQFY
+557 EELHLTPDMQFY
-568 HGKGCDKCD
+568 HGRGCEKCD

-610 KRAAMQECGMITLRM
+610 KRAAMKECGMITLRM
-625 DGIQKALDGHT
+625 DGIQKALDGAT
-636 TLEQAI
+636 TLEQAV
-642 GASTS
+642 GASAA
-647 DD
+647 DDV

>member
-1 MVAFMINNNKLNLGQ
+1 MMSSTKMNLGQ

-25 EDQLAHAMAE
+25 EDQLAHAMSE
-35 HKRTGLMLSKILV
+35 HKRTGIMLSKILV
-48 RLGMVNE
+48 RLGMVSE
-55 ETLTNI
+55 DTLTSI
-61 LGSQMQSS
+61 LGVQMQST

-76 MLLAQGY
+76 MLIAQGY
-83 INQEQLDKALETQKT
+83 ITNEQLNKALETQKT
-98 SGKRLGRTLVDLGY
+98 TGKRLGRTLVDLGF

-127 VPYVKLDNFSID
+127 VPYVKLDTFHID
-139 PNAYNYLPEDMCRQ
+139 SEAYSYLPEDLCKQ
-153 YKVVPLFVQNGED
+153 YKVVPLFIQETED
-166 DRRQAKSVLTIA
+166 ERHQVRQVMTIA

-185 RTISVVKFKVRMDV
+185 RTITAVRFKVKMEVD
-199 EVVMASE
+199 VVMASD
-206 ADVMK
+206 ADVQK
-211 AIDRVYAGHGTSEE
+211 AIERVFAGHGAAEE

-230 IGESKDSEELE
+230 ISDSKDNEELE
-241 TVERGQGNNDEPE
+241 TVESGQGNQEEE
-254 LTDEEGRAVVKI
+254 LSDEEGRQVVKI

-271 HEAIARHASDIHLEP
+271 HEAIARKASDIHLEP
-286 QETFLKLRYRIDG
+286 QETYLKLRYRIDG

-369 RILDPNSGQ
+369 RILNPNSGQ

-416 TTLYASIRE
+416 TTLYASIGE

-538 RRICKYCKEP
+538 RRICKFCKEP
-548 VEISQAMRD
+548 VEISEEMRN
-557 EFHLTPDMQFY
+557 ELHLTPDMQFF
-568 HGKGCDKCD
+568 HGRGCDKCD

-583 RCGIYEFLVPNET
+583 RAGIYEFLVPNES

-625 DGIQKALDGHT
+625 DGIQKALQGIT
-636 TLEQAI
+636 TLEQAV
-642 GASTS
+642 GASAA

>member
-1 MVAFMINNNKLNLGQ
+1 MMNNNKMNLGQ

-48 RLGMVNE
+48 RLGMVSE

-83 INQEQLDKALETQKT
+83 ITQEQLDKALETQKT

-127 VPYVKLDNFSID
+127 VPYVKLDNFDID
-139 PNAYNYLPEDMCRQ
+139 PNAYTYLPEDMCKQ
-153 YKVVPLFVQNGED
+153 YRVVPLFVQKSED
-166 DRRQAKSVLTIA
+166 ERRQVRSVLTIA

-185 RTISVVKFKVRMDV
+185 RTISIVKFKVRMDV
-199 EVVMASE
+199 EVVMASD
-206 ADVMK
+206 ADVQK
-211 AIDRVYAGHGTSEE
+211 CIERVYAGHGPVEE
-225 SLAEL
+225 SLADL
-230 IGESKDSEELE
+230 ISESKEGDELE
-241 TVERGQGNNDEPE
+241 TVERGQGGNDEPE
-254 LTDEEGRAVVKI
+254 LSDEEGRQVVKI

-271 HEAIARHASDIHLEP
+271 HEAIARKASDIHLEP

-369 RILDPNSGQ
+369 RILNPNSGQ

-548 VEISQAMRD
+548 VEISQEMRD

-568 HGKGCDKCD
+568 HGKGCEKCD